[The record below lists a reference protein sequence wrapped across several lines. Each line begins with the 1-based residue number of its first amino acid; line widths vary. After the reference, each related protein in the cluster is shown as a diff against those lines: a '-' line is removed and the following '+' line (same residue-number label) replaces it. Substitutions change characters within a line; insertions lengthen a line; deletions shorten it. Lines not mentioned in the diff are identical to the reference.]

1 VPESNSYDYAVVR
14 VVPDL
19 ERGEFLN
26 VGVILFAQRADFLA
40 ARVVL
45 DQERMAALSPD
56 RDAADLRVH
65 LESIERIC
73 SGASDAGPIG
83 ELSQSK
89 RFAWLV
95 APRSTMIQVSAVHSG
110 LSEDPSAELDRL
122 FERLVTGPTPIEP
135 TKRE

>member
-1 VPESNSYDYAVVR
+1 VPESDSYDYAVVR

-26 VGVILFAQRADFLA
+26 VGVILFAQLAGFLA
-40 ARVVL
+40 ARIAL
-45 DQERMAALSPD
+45 DQERIATLSPH
-56 RDAADLRVH
+56 RDAADLRAH

-83 ELSQSK
+83 ELSQSQ

-110 LSEDPSAELDRL
+110 LSDDPADELERL
-122 FERLVTGPTPIEP
+122 FARLVANPPAEGS
-135 TKRE
+135 TKPE